1 MVQTRGINTMKG
13 TVVATWM
20 KTCRKLYG
28 DSVVD
33 NAMESVGWNARKI
46 FSPVENVDDG
56 QVKNVIGSIS
66 KDQSIPIEKLWRNI
80 GKDNLIAFHRD
91 FPAFFQTENVYSF
104 LKSLFDIHVVMTKK
118 FAGAKPPLVGITPIS
133 SREAIF
139 TYKSERAMFDYFLGL
154 LDGTCEYFNEKI
166 EIEQVEKTPNSLSL
180 KLTFEKDIYYK
191 KTYRINKMLSLG
203 FIKKVPFKVG
213 MVTFVISVLY
223 AMAVMAGGSIVKATG
238 FALISGVAASLA
250 SFIMGRPMALISQT
264 MDQINSNNYV
274 EDGDIVTGD
283 EYEELYIKLKQY
295 KKLFRADFVEF
306 KGVTDEM
313 DTFAE
318 NISKISHIMNNT
330 SEDISGVVEQMA
342 DCSVS
347 QAENTENAVLILND
361 NIRSLK
367 DIVKNENNNK
377 DELEKAIVKINNSY
391 ESVDST
397 SKNILGTLE
406 KFQEVKDNGISLE
419 TKAHDITSIVSIVSQ
434 ISEQTNLLA
443 LNASIEAAR
452 AGEQGRGFAV
462 VADEVR
468 KLAEQ
473 SKGAVEEIN
482 SNLIEFV
489 KDINTLV
496 DKIGD
501 QYNILQ
507 NETKGLED
515 VRDISYEATMSVR
528 IVSTSMINTIND
540 LDREAESI
548 SNIYETIESLAAIA
562 EENSASSEE
571 VSASVG
577 SYTSEIKKLIDSIY
591 EFKKITSSFKNELKK
606 YKI

>member
-1 MVQTRGINTMKG
+1 MKG

-28 DSVVD
+28 DSVVQ
-33 NAMESVGWNARKI
+33 NAMESVGWSPSKI

-56 QVKNVIGSIS
+56 QVNNVIGNIAQ
-66 KDQSIPIEKLWRNI
+66 KQNIPIDKLWGII

-91 FPAFFQTENVYSF
+91 FPAFFDTENVYSF

-133 SREAIF
+133 SRQAIF
-139 TYKSERAMFDYFLGL
+139 TYNSKRGMFDYFLGL

-166 EIEQVEKTPNSLSL
+166 KIEQIEKTSESLSL

-191 KTYRINKMLSLG
+191 KTYKINKIMSLG
-203 FIKKVPFKVG
+203 FIKNVPGKVG
-213 MVTFVISVLY
+213 VFTFIISLLVAMPIMGLDNMVKIL
-223 AMAVMAGGSIVKATG
+223 
-238 FALISGVAASLA
+238 ALAIISGATSSLA
-250 SFIMGRPMALISQT
+250 SFIMGRPAKLISQT
-264 MDQINSNNYV
+264 IDQINSNNYV

-283 EYEELYIKLKQY
+283 EYEELYRKLKEY
-295 KKLFRADFVEF
+295 KKGFRTDFVEF

-318 NISKISHIMNNT
+318 NINGISHTMNNT
-330 SEDISGVVEQMA
+330 SEDISGAALQMA
-342 DCSVS
+342 STSCS

-361 NIRSLK
+361 NVRSLNS
-367 DIVKNENNNK
+367 IVKNENDNK
-377 DELEKAIVKINNSY
+377 NELEKAIIKINNSY

-406 KFQEVKDNGISLE
+406 KFQEVKDNGIRLE
-419 TKAHDITSIVSIVSQ
+419 TKAHDITNIVSIVSQ
-434 ISEQTNLLA
+434 IAEQTNLLA

-473 SKGAVEEIN
+473 SKSAVEEIN

-489 KDINTLV
+489 KDINILV

-501 QYNILQ
+501 QYDILQ
-507 NETKGLED
+507 NETKGLEQ

-528 IVSTSMINTIND
+528 TVSTSMINTIND
-540 LDREAESI
+540 LDREAKSI
-548 SNIYETIESLAAIA
+548 AKIYETIESLAAIA

-571 VSASVG
+571 VSANVE
-577 SYTSEIKKLIDSIY
+577 SYTNEIKKLTLSIY
-591 EFKKITSSFKNELKK
+591 EFKKITSSFKDELKK

>member
-1 MVQTRGINTMKG
+1 MKG

-28 DSVVD
+28 DGTVNDS
-33 NAMESVGWNARKI
+33 MESVGWNSRKI
-46 FSPVENVDDG
+46 FSPIESVDDA
-56 QVKNVIGSIS
+56 QVKDVIGYIA
-66 KDQSIPIEKLWRNI
+66 KKQGIPIGELWHTI
-80 GKDNLIAFHRD
+80 GKDNLTSFHRD

-139 TYKSERAMFDYFLGL
+139 TYNSKRGMFDYFLGL
-154 LDGTCEYFNEKI
+154 LEGTCEYFNEKV
-166 EIEQVEKTPNSLSL
+166 EIEQIEKTSDSLSL
-180 KLTFEKDIYYK
+180 KLTFVNDIYYK
-191 KTYRINKMLSLG
+191 KTYKINKMLSLG
-203 FIKKVPFKVG
+203 FIKNIHGKIG
-213 MVTFVISVLY
+213 LVTFVIALLGS
-223 AMAVMAGGSIVKATG
+223 MATIGVDNIVKVLGLAV
-238 FALISGVAASLA
+238 ISGVSSYFA
-250 SFIMGRPMALISQT
+250 SFIMGRPTKLIMET
-264 MDQINSNNYV
+264 IDQINNNNYV

-283 EYEELYIKLKQY
+283 GYEELYKKLKEY
-295 KKLFRADFVEF
+295 KKGFRTDFVDF

-318 NISKISHIMNNT
+318 NINKISHSMKNT
-330 SEDISGVVEQMA
+330 SEDISEVVEQMA
-342 DCSVS
+342 GTSVS

-361 NIRSLK
+361 NIRSLR
-367 DIVKNENNNK
+367 DIVKNENDNK
-377 DELEKAIVKINNSY
+377 DELEKAIIKINKSY

-397 SKNILGTLE
+397 SKKILGTLE
-406 KFQEVKDNGISLE
+406 KFQEVKDNGNRLE

-473 SKGAVEEIN
+473 SKSAVEEIN
-482 SNLIEFV
+482 SNLIQFV
-489 KDINTLV
+489 KDINKLV
-496 DKIGD
+496 NQIGD
-501 QYNILQ
+501 QYDILQ
-507 NETKGLED
+507 NETKGLEE

-528 IVSTSMINTIND
+528 TVSTAMITTIND
-540 LDREAESI
+540 LDKEAESI
-548 SNIYETIESLAAIA
+548 GNIYETIESLAAIA
-562 EENSASSEE
+562 EESAASSEE

-577 SYTSEIKKLIDSIY
+577 SYTNEIVKLIDSIF
-591 EFKKITSSFKNELKK
+591 EFKKITSSFKEDLKK

>member
-1 MVQTRGINTMKG
+1 MKG

-28 DSVVD
+28 ESVVD
-33 NAMESVGWNARKI
+33 SAMESVGWNSSKI

-56 QVKNVIGSIS
+56 QVKNVIGNIS
-66 KDQSIPIEKLWRNI
+66 KKQNIPIDKLWGII

-91 FPAFFQTENVYSF
+91 FPAFFDTENVYSF

-133 SREAIF
+133 SRQAIF
-139 TYKSERAMFDYFLGL
+139 TYNSKRGMFDYFLGL

-166 EIEQVEKTPNSLSL
+166 EIEQLEKTSDSLSL

-191 KTYRINKMLSLG
+191 KTYKINKMLSLG
-203 FIKKVPFKVG
+203 FIKNIPGKVG
-213 MVTFVISVLY
+213 AFTFIISLLVAMPIVGLDNMVKALVLAVIS
-223 AMAVMAGGSIVKATG
+223 GTTS
-238 FALISGVAASLA
+238 SLA
-250 SFIMGRPMALISQT
+250 SFIMGRPAKLISQT
-264 MDQINSNNYV
+264 IDQINSNNYV

-283 EYEELYIKLKQY
+283 EYEELYKKLKEY
-295 KKLFRADFVEF
+295 KKGFRTDFVEF

-318 NISKISHIMNNT
+318 NINKISHTMNNT
-330 SEDISGVVEQMA
+330 SEDISGVVDQMA
-342 DCSVS
+342 SCSVS

-367 DIVKNENNNK
+367 DIVKNENDNK

-406 KFQEVKDNGISLE
+406 KFQEVKDNGIRLE
-419 TKAHDITSIVSIVSQ
+419 TKARDITNIVSIVSQ
-434 ISEQTNLLA
+434 IAEQTNLLA

-473 SKGAVEEIN
+473 SKSAVEEIN
-482 SNLIEFV
+482 SNLVQFA
-489 KDINTLV
+489 KDINILV

-501 QYNILQ
+501 QYDILQ

-528 IVSTSMINTIND
+528 TVSTSMINTIND
-540 LDREAESI
+540 LDREAKSI
-548 SNIYETIESLAAIA
+548 ASIYETIESLAAIA

-577 SYTSEIKKLIDSIY
+577 SYTNEIKKLIDSIF
-591 EFKKITSSFKNELKK
+591 EFKKITSSFKDELKR

>member
-1 MVQTRGINTMKG
+1 MKG

-20 KTCRKLYG
+20 KTCRKLYS
-28 DSVVD
+28 DDVVN
-33 NAMESVGWNARKI
+33 NAMESVGWNSRKI

-56 QVKNVIGSIS
+56 QVKNVIGNIS
-66 KDQSIPIEKLWRNI
+66 KQQNITIEELWRII
-80 GKDNLIAFHRD
+80 GKDNVTAFHRD

-104 LKSLFDIHVVMTKK
+104 LKSLFDIHVVMIKK
-118 FAGAKPPLVGITPIS
+118 FDGAKPPLVGIKPIS

-139 TYKSERAMFDYFLGL
+139 TYNSKRAMFDYFLGL

-166 EIEQVEKTPNSLSL
+166 DIKQLEKTTDSISL

-191 KTYRINKMLSLG
+191 KTYKINKILSLG
-203 FIKKVPFKVG
+203 FINSTNGKVG
-213 MVTFVISVLY
+213 LFTFIIALLGSFAIMGAADIIKVLGL
-223 AMAVMAGGSIVKATG
+223 AVV
-238 FALISGVAASLA
+238 SGASSFLA
-250 SFIMGRPMALISQT
+250 SFIMGRPKNLIMQT
-264 MDQINSNNYV
+264 IDQINSNNYV

-283 EYEELYIKLKQY
+283 EYEDLY
-295 KKLFRADFVEF
+295 KKLKEYKKGFRADFVEF

-313 DTFAE
+313 DNFAQ
-318 NISKISHIMNNT
+318 NINVISHTMNNT

-342 DCSVS
+342 SCSVS
-347 QAENTENAVLILND
+347 QAEDTENAVSILND
-361 NIRSLK
+361 NIRALS
-367 DIVKNENNNK
+367 DIVKNENDNK
-377 DELEKAIVKINNSY
+377 DELEKAIEKINKSY
-391 ESVDST
+391 ESVNST

-406 KFQEVKDNGISLE
+406 KFQEVKDNGVKLE
-419 TKAHDITSIVSIVSQ
+419 TKAHDITNIVSIVSQ

-452 AGEQGRGFAV
+452 AGEQGKGFAV

-473 SKGAVEEIN
+473 SKSAVEEIN
-482 SNLIEFV
+482 SNLIQFV

-496 DKIGD
+496 NKIGD
-501 QYNILQ
+501 QYDILQ
-507 NETKGLED
+507 NETKGLEE

-528 IVSTSMINTIND
+528 TVSTAMINTIND
-540 LDREAESI
+540 LDRESKSI
-548 SNIYETIESLAAIA
+548 ANIYETIESLAAIA

-577 SYTSEIKKLIDSIY
+577 SYTNEIKKLIDSIY
-591 EFKKITSSFKNELKK
+591 EFKKITSSFKDDLKK

>member
-1 MVQTRGINTMKG
+1 MKG

>member
-1 MVQTRGINTMKG
+1 MGGGINIMKG

-28 DSVVD
+28 DNVVSD
-33 NAMESVGWNARKI
+33 AMESVGWGSRKI
-46 FSPVENVDDG
+46 FSPIENVDDG
-56 QVKNVIGSIS
+56 QVKKLIGNIS
-66 KDQSIPIEKLWRNI
+66 KTQNISIEKLWRSI
-80 GKDNLIAFHRD
+80 GKDNLTAFHRD
-91 FPAFFQTENVYSF
+91 FPAFFETENVYSF

-118 FAGAKPPLVGITPIS
+118 FEGAKPPLVGIKPIS
-133 SREAIF
+133 SREAVF
-139 TYKSERAMFDYFLGL
+139 TYNSKRAMFDYFLGL

-166 EIEQVEKTPNSLSL
+166 QIQQIEKTSDSLSL

-191 KTYRINKMLSLG
+191 KTFKINKMLSLG
-203 FIKKVPFKVG
+203 FIKNIPAKVG
-213 MVTFVISVLY
+213 VFTFIISLL
-223 AMAVMAGGSIVKATG
+223 GSIAIIGPDNIIKALG
-238 FALISGVAASLA
+238 IAVLSGAASGLVA
-250 SFIMGRPMALISQT
+250 FIMGRPMSLISQT
-264 MDQINSNNYV
+264 IDQINSNNYV

-283 EYEELYIKLKQY
+283 EYEELYRKIKKY
-295 KKLFRADFVEF
+295 KKVFRADFVGF

-318 NISKISHIMNNT
+318 NINKISHTMNNT
-330 SEDISGVVEQMA
+330 SEDISGATLQMA
-342 DCSVS
+342 SCSVS

-367 DIVKNENNNK
+367 DIVKNENDNK
-377 DELEKAIVKINNSY
+377 DELEKAIEKINNSY

-419 TKAHDITSIVSIVSQ
+419 TKARDITNIVSIVSQ

-482 SNLIEFV
+482 TNLIEFV

-496 DKIGD
+496 NKIGD
-501 QYNILQ
+501 QYDILQ
-507 NETKGLED
+507 NETKGLEE

-528 IVSTSMINTIND
+528 TVSTSMINTIND
-540 LDREAESI
+540 LDKEAKSI
-548 SNIYETIESLAAIA
+548 ANIYETIESLAAIS

-577 SYTSEIKKLIDSIY
+577 SYTNEIKKLIDSIY
-591 EFKKITSSFKNELKK
+591 EFKKITSSFKEELKK

>member
-1 MVQTRGINTMKG
+1 MKG

-20 KTCRKLYG
+20 RTCREIYG
-28 DSVVD
+28 DNVVN
-33 NAMESVGWNARKI
+33 NAMESVGWNSRKI

-56 QVKNVIGSIS
+56 QVKGVIGNIS
-66 KDQSIPIEKLWRNI
+66 SKQNIPLDKLWRTI
-80 GKDNLIAFHRD
+80 GKDNLKAFNRD
-91 FPAFFQTENVYSF
+91 FPAFFHTENVYSF
-104 LKSLFDIHVVMTKK
+104 LKSLFDIHVVMTRK
-118 FAGAKPPLVGITPIS
+118 FDGAKPPLVGIKPIS
-133 SREAIF
+133 SRQAIF
-139 TYKSERAMFDYFLGL
+139 TYNSKRGMFDYFLGL
-154 LDGTCEYFNEKI
+154 LDGTCEHFNEKI
-166 EIEQVEKTPNSLSL
+166 EIEQIEKTADSMSL
-180 KLTFEKDIYYK
+180 KLTFEKDIYHK

-203 FIKKVPFKVG
+203 FINNISAKVG
-213 MVTFVISVLY
+213 ISTFIISLLAAVPLMGMNNIPRAAVL
-223 AMAVMAGGSIVKATG
+223 AI
-238 FALISGVAASLA
+238 LSGAASSLV
-250 SFIMGRPMALISQT
+250 SFIMIRPTKMIEEAI
-264 MDQINSNNYV
+264 DQINSNDYV

-283 EYEELYIKLKQY
+283 EYEEIYKKLKQY
-295 KKLFRADFVEF
+295 KKSFRADFVGF

-318 NISKISHIMNNT
+318 NINKISHTMNNT

-342 DCSVS
+342 SCSVS
-347 QAENTENAVLILND
+347 QAESTENAVSILND

-367 DIVKNENNNK
+367 DIVKNENDNK
-377 DELEKAIVKINNSY
+377 DELEKAIEKINKSY

-406 KFQEVKDNGISLE
+406 KFQEVKDNGIRLE
-419 TKAHDITSIVSIVSQ
+419 TKAHDITNIVSIVSQ

-496 DKIGD
+496 DKIGA
-501 QYNILQ
+501 QYDILQ
-507 NETKGLED
+507 NETKGLEE

-528 IVSTSMINTIND
+528 TVSTAMINTIND
-540 LDREAESI
+540 LDKEAKSI

-562 EENSASSEE
+562 EENSAASEE

-577 SYTSEIKKLIDSIY
+577 SYTSEIKKLIDSIF
-591 EFKKITSSFKNELKK
+591 EFKKITTSFKDELKK
-606 YKI
+606 YNI

>member
-1 MVQTRGINTMKG
+1 
-13 TVVATWM
+13 
-20 KTCRKLYG
+20 
-28 DSVVD
+28 
-33 NAMESVGWNARKI
+33 
-46 FSPVENVDDG
+46 
-56 QVKNVIGSIS
+56 
-66 KDQSIPIEKLWRNI
+66 
-80 GKDNLIAFHRD
+80 
-91 FPAFFQTENVYSF
+91 
-104 LKSLFDIHVVMTKK
+104 MTKK
-118 FAGAKPPLVGITPIS
+118 FEGAKPPLVGIEPIS

-139 TYKSERAMFDYFLGL
+139 TYNSKRAMFDYFLGM

-166 EIEQVEKTPNSLSL
+166 KIEQIDKTTDSMSL

-191 KTYRINKMLSLG
+191 KTYKINKILSLG
-203 FIKKVPFKVG
+203 FIHKVPLKVG
-213 MVTFVISVLY
+213 AFTFVISLMGAIPLMGVNNIL
-223 AMAVMAGGSIVKATG
+223 KALG
-238 FALISGVAASLA
+238 FAVLSGASA
-250 SFIMGRPMALISQT
+250 SIASSIMGRPMALISQT
-264 MDQINSNNYV
+264 IDQINSNNYV

-283 EYEELYIKLKQY
+283 EYEELYLKLKKY
-295 KKLFRADFVEF
+295 KKVFRADFVEF

-318 NISKISHIMNNT
+318 NINVISHIMNNT

-342 DCSVS
+342 NTSVS
-347 QAENTENAVLILND
+347 QAENTENAVSILND

-367 DIVKNENNNK
+367 DIVKNENDNK

-406 KFQEVKDNGISLE
+406 KFQEVKDNGIRLE

-434 ISEQTNLLA
+434 IAEQTNLLA

-473 SKGAVEEIN
+473 SKSAVEEIN

-489 KDINTLV
+489 TDINVLV

-501 QYNILQ
+501 QYDILQ
-507 NETKGLED
+507 NETKGLEQ

-528 IVSTSMINTIND
+528 VVSTSMINTIND
-540 LDREAESI
+540 LDREAKSI
-548 SNIYETIESLAAIA
+548 ANIYETIESLAAIA

-577 SYTSEIKKLIDSIY
+577 SYTNEIKKLIDSIY
-591 EFKKITSSFKNELKK
+591 EFKKITSSFKDELKK

>member
-1 MVQTRGINTMKG
+1 MKG
-13 TVVATWM
+13 TIIATWM
-20 KTCRKLYG
+20 KTCRGFYG
-28 DSVVD
+28 DDVVN
-33 NAMESVGWNARKI
+33 NAMESVGWNSRKI
-46 FSPVENVDDG
+46 FSPIENVDDE
-56 QVKNVIGSIS
+56 QVRRVIDNIS
-66 KDQSIPIEKLWRNI
+66 KKQNIPLDKLWRIIGRDNI
-80 GKDNLIAFHRD
+80 KAFNRD
-91 FPAFFQTENVYSF
+91 FPAFFNTENVYSF

-118 FAGAKPPLVGITPIS
+118 LAGAKPPLVGITPIS
-133 SREAIF
+133 SRQAIF
-139 TYKSERAMFDYFLGL
+139 TYKSNRAMFDYFLGM
-154 LDGTCEYFNEKI
+154 LDGTCENFNEKI
-166 EIEQVEKTPNSLSL
+166 EIEQIEKTADSLSL
-180 KLTFEKDIYYK
+180 KLTFDKDIYYK

-203 FIKKVPFKVG
+203 FINNISAKVG
-213 MVTFVISVLY
+213 MSTFIISLL
-223 AMAVMAGGSIVKATG
+223 AAVPLMGMSNIPKAV
-238 FALISGVAASLA
+238 ALAILSGAASSLV
-250 SFIMGRPMALISQT
+250 SFIMIRPTKMIEQAI
-264 MDQINSNNYV
+264 DQINSNDYV

-283 EYEELYIKLKQY
+283 EYEEIYIKLKQY
-295 KKLFRADFVEF
+295 KKAFRSDFVGF

-313 DTFAE
+313 DTFAD
-318 NISKISHIMNNT
+318 NINGISHTMKNT

-342 DCSVS
+342 SCSVS
-347 QAENTENAVLILND
+347 QAESTENAVSILND

-367 DIVKNENNNK
+367 DIVKNENDNK
-377 DELEKAIVKINNSY
+377 NELEKAIEKINRSY

-406 KFQEVKDNGISLE
+406 KFQEVKDNGIRLE
-419 TKAHDITSIVSIVSQ
+419 TKAHDITNIVSIVSQ

-501 QYNILQ
+501 QYDILQ
-507 NETKGLED
+507 NETKGLEE

-528 IVSTSMINTIND
+528 TVSSAMINTISD
-540 LDREAESI
+540 LDREAGSI

-562 EENSASSEE
+562 EENSAASEE

-577 SYTSEIKKLIDSIY
+577 SYTSEIKKLIDSIF
-591 EFKKITSSFKNELKK
+591 EFKKMTSSFKDELKK
-606 YKI
+606 YNI

>member
-1 MVQTRGINTMKG
+1 MKG

-28 DSVVD
+28 EGVVD
-33 NAMESVGWNARKI
+33 SAMESVGWNSNKI

-56 QVKNVIGSIS
+56 QVKNVIGNIS
-66 KDQSIPIEKLWRNI
+66 KKQNIPIDKLWGII

-91 FPAFFQTENVYSF
+91 FPAFFDTENVYSF

-133 SREAIF
+133 SRQAIF
-139 TYKSERAMFDYFLGL
+139 TYNSKRGMFDYFLGL

-166 EIEQVEKTPNSLSL
+166 EIEQLEKTSDSLSL

-191 KTYRINKMLSLG
+191 KTYKINKILSLG
-203 FIKKVPFKVG
+203 FIKNVPGKVG
-213 MVTFVISVLY
+213 TFTFIISLLLAMPIVGIDNMVKVLALAVIS
-223 AMAVMAGGSIVKATG
+223 GAT
-238 FALISGVAASLA
+238 SSLA
-250 SFIMGRPMALISQT
+250 SFIMGRPAKLISQT
-264 MDQINSNNYV
+264 IDQINSNNYV

-283 EYEELYIKLKQY
+283 EYEELYRKLKEY
-295 KKLFRADFVEF
+295 KKGFRTDFVEF

-318 NISKISHIMNNT
+318 NINKISTSMNST
-330 SEDISGVVEQMA
+330 SEDISGVVDQMA
-342 DCSVS
+342 NSSVS

-367 DIVKNENNNK
+367 DIVKNENDNK

-406 KFQEVKDNGISLE
+406 KFQEVKDNGIRLE
-419 TKAHDITSIVSIVSQ
+419 TKAHDITNIVSIVSQ
-434 ISEQTNLLA
+434 IAEQTNLLA

-473 SKGAVEEIN
+473 SKSAVEEIN

-489 KDINTLV
+489 KDINILV

-501 QYNILQ
+501 QYDILQ
-507 NETKGLED
+507 NETKGLEE

-528 IVSTSMINTIND
+528 TVSTAMINTIND
-540 LDREAESI
+540 LDKEAKSI
-548 SNIYETIESLAAIA
+548 ANIYETIESLAAIA

-577 SYTSEIKKLIDSIY
+577 SYTNEIKKLTFSIY
-591 EFKKITSSFKNELKK
+591 EFKKITSSFKDELKK

>member
-1 MVQTRGINTMKG
+1 MKG

-28 DSVVD
+28 DSVVN
-33 NAMESVGWNARKI
+33 NAMESAGWSSRKI

-56 QVKNVIGSIS
+56 QVKNVIGNIS
-66 KDQSIPIEKLWRNI
+66 KKQNISLEELWRSI
-80 GKDNLIAFHRD
+80 GKDNITAFHRD

-118 FAGAKPPLVGITPIS
+118 FEGAKPPIVGIKPIS

-139 TYKSERAMFDYFLGL
+139 TYNSKRAMFDYFLGL

-166 EIEQVEKTPNSLSL
+166 QIEQIEKTSDSLSL
-180 KLTFEKDIYYK
+180 KLTFEKDIYHK
-191 KTYRINKMLSLG
+191 KTYKINKILSLG
-203 FIKKVPFKVG
+203 FIKNVPSKVG
-213 MVTFVISVLY
+213 VSTFTITLLG
-223 AMAVMAGGSIVKATG
+223 AMALMGLDNVIKEVGLAV
-238 FALISGVAASLA
+238 LSGVASGLV
-250 SFIMGRPMALISQT
+250 SFIMARPTKLISET
-264 MDQINSNNYV
+264 IDQINSNNYV

-283 EYEELYIKLKQY
+283 EYEELYRKLKEY
-295 KKLFRADFVEF
+295 KKEFRADFVGF

-318 NISKISHIMNNT
+318 NINRISNTMNNT

-342 DCSVS
+342 SCAVS

-367 DIVKNENNNK
+367 DIVKNENDNK
-377 DELEKAIVKINNSY
+377 DELEKAIEKINNSY

-406 KFQEVKDNGISLE
+406 KFQEVKDNGIRLE
-419 TKAHDITSIVSIVSQ
+419 TKAHDITNIVSIVSQ

-473 SKGAVEEIN
+473 SKSAVEEIN

-489 KDINTLV
+489 KDINILV

-501 QYNILQ
+501 QYDILQ
-507 NETKGLED
+507 NETKGLEE

-528 IVSTSMINTIND
+528 TVSTSMINTIND
-540 LDREAESI
+540 LDREAKSI
-548 SNIYETIESLAAIA
+548 ANIYETIESLAAIA

-577 SYTSEIKKLIDSIY
+577 SYTNEIKKLIDSIY
-591 EFKKITSSFKNELKK
+591 EFKKITSSFKDELKK

>member
-1 MVQTRGINTMKG
+1 MKG

-20 KTCRKLYG
+20 KTCRKIYG
-28 DSVVD
+28 ESVVD
-33 NAMESVGWNARKI
+33 SAMESVGWNSNKI

-56 QVKNVIGSIS
+56 QVKNVIGNIS
-66 KDQSIPIEKLWRNI
+66 KKQNIPIDKLWGII

-91 FPAFFQTENVYSF
+91 FPAFFDTENVYSF

-133 SREAIF
+133 SRQAIF
-139 TYKSERAMFDYFLGL
+139 TYNSKRAMFDYFLGL

-166 EIEQVEKTPNSLSL
+166 EIEQLEKTSDSLSL

-191 KTYRINKMLSLG
+191 KTYKINKMLSLG
-203 FIKKVPFKVG
+203 FIKNIPGKVG
-213 MVTFVISVLY
+213 AFTFIISLLVSMPIVGIDNMVKVLALAVIS
-223 AMAVMAGGSIVKATG
+223 GAT
-238 FALISGVAASLA
+238 SSLA
-250 SFIMGRPMALISQT
+250 SFIMGRPAKLISQT
-264 MDQINSNNYV
+264 IDQINSNNYV

-283 EYEELYIKLKQY
+283 EYEELYKKLKEY
-295 KKLFRADFVEF
+295 KKGFRTDFVEF

-318 NISKISHIMNNT
+318 NINKISTSMNST
-330 SEDISGVVEQMA
+330 SEDISGVVDQMA
-342 DCSVS
+342 NTSCS

-367 DIVKNENNNK
+367 DIVKNENDNK

-406 KFQEVKDNGISLE
+406 KFQEVKDNGIRLE
-419 TKAHDITSIVSIVSQ
+419 TKAHDITNIVSIVSQ
-434 ISEQTNLLA
+434 IAEQTNLLA

-473 SKGAVEEIN
+473 SKSAVEEIN

-489 KDINTLV
+489 KDINILV
-496 DKIGD
+496 NKIGS
-501 QYNILQ
+501 QYDILQ
-507 NETKGLED
+507 NETKGLEE
-515 VRDISYEATMSVR
+515 VRDISYGATMSVR
-528 IVSTSMINTIND
+528 TVSEAMINTIND
-540 LDREAESI
+540 LDREAKSI
-548 SNIYETIESLAAIA
+548 ANIYETIESLAAIA

-577 SYTSEIKKLIDSIY
+577 SYTNEIKKLIDSIY
-591 EFKKITSSFKNELKK
+591 DFKKITSSFKDELKK

>member
-1 MVQTRGINTMKG
+1 MKG

-28 DSVVD
+28 ESVVD
-33 NAMESVGWNARKI
+33 SAMQSVGWNSSKI

-56 QVKNVIGSIS
+56 QVKSVIDNIS
-66 KDQSIPIEKLWRNI
+66 KKQNIPIDKLWGII
-80 GKDNLIAFHRD
+80 GKDNLVAFHRD
-91 FPAFFQTENVYSF
+91 FPAFFDTENVYSF

-133 SREAIF
+133 SRQAIF
-139 TYKSERAMFDYFLGL
+139 TYNSKRGMFDYFLGL

-166 EIEQVEKTPNSLSL
+166 EIEQLEKTSDSLSL

-191 KTYRINKMLSLG
+191 KTYKINKMLSLG
-203 FIKKVPFKVG
+203 FIKNIPGKVG
-213 MVTFVISVLY
+213 AFTFIISLLLAMPIVGLDNMAKVLGLAVIS
-223 AMAVMAGGSIVKATG
+223 GAT
-238 FALISGVAASLA
+238 SSLA
-250 SFIMGRPMALISQT
+250 SFIMGRPAKIISQT
-264 MDQINSNNYV
+264 IDQINSNNYV

-283 EYEELYIKLKQY
+283 EYEELYKKLKEY
-295 KKLFRADFVEF
+295 KKGFRTDFVEF

-318 NISKISHIMNNT
+318 NINKISHTMNDT
-330 SEDISGVVEQMA
+330 SEDISGVVDEMA
-342 DCSVS
+342 SCAVS

-367 DIVKNENNNK
+367 DIVKNENDNK

-419 TKAHDITSIVSIVSQ
+419 TKARDITNIVSIVSQ
-434 ISEQTNLLA
+434 IAEQTNLLA

-473 SKGAVEEIN
+473 SKSAVEEIN
-482 SNLIEFV
+482 SNLVQFV

-501 QYNILQ
+501 QYDILQ
-507 NETKGLED
+507 NETKGLEE

-528 IVSTSMINTIND
+528 TVSTSMINTIND
-540 LDREAESI
+540 LDREAKSI
-548 SNIYETIESLAAIA
+548 ASIYETIESLAAIA

-571 VSASVG
+571 VSANVG
-577 SYTSEIKKLIDSIY
+577 SYTNEIKKLIDSIF
-591 EFKKITSSFKNELKK
+591 EFKKITSSFKDELKR

>member
-1 MVQTRGINTMKG
+1 MKG

-28 DSVVD
+28 EGIVND
-33 NAMESVGWNARKI
+33 AMESGGWNSSKI

-56 QVKNVIGSIS
+56 QVKNVIGDIA
-66 KDQSIPIEKLWRNI
+66 KKQNIPIQELWRTI
-80 GKDNLIAFHRD
+80 GKDNVNAFHRD

-118 FAGAKPPLVGITPIS
+118 FDGAKPPLVGINPIS

-139 TYKSERAMFDYFLGL
+139 TYNSKRAMFDYFLGL

-166 EIEQVEKTPNSLSL
+166 EIEQLEKTIDSLSL

-191 KTYRINKMLSLG
+191 KTYKINKMLSLG
-203 FIKKVPFKVG
+203 FIKSIHIKVG
-213 MVTFVISVLY
+213 LVTFI
-223 AMAVMAGGSIVKATG
+223 I
-238 FALISGVAASLA
+238 ALLGAIPIIGIDNIAKILGVAILSGAASIIA
-250 SFIMGRPMALISQT
+250 SFIMGRPKKLISQT
-264 MDQINSNNYV
+264 IDQINNNNYV

-283 EYEELYIKLKQY
+283 EYEELYKKLKEY
-295 KKLFRADFVEF
+295 KKGFRTDFVDF

-318 NISKISHIMNNT
+318 NINIISRNMNNT

-342 DCSVS
+342 SSSVS

-367 DIVKNENNNK
+367 DIVKNENDNK
-377 DELEKAIVKINNSY
+377 DELEKAIKKINHSY

-406 KFQEVKDNGISLE
+406 KFQEVKDNGTRLE

-452 AGEQGRGFAV
+452 AGEQGKGFAV

-473 SKGAVEEIN
+473 SKSAVEEIN
-482 SNLIEFV
+482 SNLIEFA

-496 DKIGD
+496 NKIGD
-501 QYNILQ
+501 QYDILQ
-507 NETKGLED
+507 NETKGLEE

-528 IVSTSMINTIND
+528 TVSTAMISTIND
-540 LDREAESI
+540 LDKEAESI
-548 SNIYETIESLAAIA
+548 ANIYETIESLAAIA
-562 EENSASSEE
+562 EENSAASEE

-577 SYTSEIKKLIDSIY
+577 SYTNEIKKLIDSIF
-591 EFKKITSSFKNELKK
+591 EFKKITSSFKEDLKK
-606 YKI
+606 FKI

>member
-1 MVQTRGINTMKG
+1 MKG

-20 KTCRKLYG
+20 KTCRKLYS
-28 DSVVD
+28 DDVV
-33 NAMESVGWNARKI
+33 NKAMEFGGWNSGKI
-46 FSPVENVDDG
+46 FSPVENVNDE
-56 QVKNVIGSIS
+56 QVKKVIGNIS
-66 KDQSIPIEKLWRNI
+66 KNQNISINKLWRII
-80 GKDNLIAFHRD
+80 GKDNLTSFHRD
-91 FPAFFQTENVYSF
+91 FPAFFHTENVYTF

-118 FAGAKPPLVGITPIS
+118 FTGAKPPLVGITPIS

-139 TYKSERAMFDYFLGL
+139 TYNSKRAMFDYFLGL

-166 EIEQVEKTPNSLSL
+166 EIEELEKTADSLSL

-191 KTYRINKMLSLG
+191 KTYKINKILSLG
-203 FIKKVPFKVG
+203 FIKSIHGKVG
-213 MVTFVISVLY
+213 LFTFIVALLGS
-223 AMAVMAGGSIVKATG
+223 AAVVGVDNANNIVKAVG
-238 FALISGVAASLA
+238 LALISGASSILA
-250 SFIMGRPMALISQT
+250 SFIMGRPTKMISDT
-264 MDQINSNNYV
+264 IDQINSNNYV

-283 EYEELYIKLKQY
+283 KYEDLYKKIKQY
-295 KKLFRADFVEF
+295 KKGFRSDFVQF

-318 NISKISHIMNNT
+318 NINKISHTMNNT

-342 DCSVS
+342 GCSVS
-347 QAENTENAVLILND
+347 QAEDTENAVLILND

-367 DIVKNENNNK
+367 GIVKNENDNK
-377 DELEKAIVKINNSY
+377 DELEKAIEKINNSY
-391 ESVDST
+391 ESVDNT

-419 TKAHDITSIVSIVSQ
+419 TKARDITSIVSIVSQ

-473 SKGAVEEIN
+473 SKSAVEEIN

-489 KDINTLV
+489 KDINSLV
-496 DKIGD
+496 NKIGD
-501 QYNILQ
+501 QYDILQ

-528 IVSTSMINTIND
+528 TVSTAMINTIND
-540 LDREAESI
+540 LDREAKSI

-577 SYTSEIKKLIDSIY
+577 SYTNEIKKLIDSIF
-591 EFKKITSSFKNELKK
+591 EFKKITSSFKDDLKK

>member
-1 MVQTRGINTMKG
+1 MKG

-28 DSVVD
+28 DGVVD
-33 NAMESVGWNARKI
+33 NAMESVGWSAHKI
-46 FSPVENVDDG
+46 FLPAENIDDG
-56 QVKNVIGSIS
+56 QVKNIIGSIS
-66 KDQSIPIEKLWRNI
+66 KEQNISLEKLWRSI
-80 GKDNLIAFHRD
+80 GKDNITAFHRD

-118 FAGAKPPLVGITPIS
+118 IDGAKPPLVGIKPIS
-133 SREAIF
+133 RREAIF
-139 TYKSERAMFDYFLGL
+139 TYNSKRAMFDYFLGL

-166 EIEQVEKTPNSLSL
+166 EIQQIEKTSDSMSL
-180 KLTFEKDIYYK
+180 KLTFDKDIYYK
-191 KTYRINKMLSLG
+191 KIYKINKMLSLG

-213 MVTFVISVLY
+213 IVTFIISLLGAVVL
-223 AMAVMAGGSIVKATG
+223 MTGENIVKVLG
-238 FALISGVAASLA
+238 FATLSGAGSSLA
-250 SFIMGRPMALISQT
+250 SFIMGRPMSLILQT
-264 MDQINSNNYV
+264 IDQISSNNYV

-283 EYEELYIKLKQY
+283 EYEELYIKLKEY
-295 KKLFRADFVEF
+295 KKVFRADFVEF

-318 NISKISHIMNNT
+318 NINKISSIMNNT
-330 SEDISGVVEQMA
+330 SEDISGVVDQMA
-342 DCSVS
+342 NCSVS

-361 NIRSLK
+361 NIRALR

-391 ESVDST
+391 ENVDST

-419 TKAHDITSIVSIVSQ
+419 TKAHDITNIVSIVSQ

-473 SKGAVEEIN
+473 SKSAVEEIN
-482 SNLIEFV
+482 TNLIEFV
-489 KDINTLV
+489 KDINLLV
-496 DKIGD
+496 VKIGD
-501 QYNILQ
+501 QYDILQ
-507 NETKGLED
+507 NETKGLEE

-562 EENSASSEE
+562 EESSASSEE

-577 SYTSEIKKLIDSIY
+577 SYTSEIKKLINNIY
-591 EFKKITSSFKNELKK
+591 EFKRITSSFKNELRK

>member
-1 MVQTRGINTMKG
+1 
-13 TVVATWM
+13 
-20 KTCRKLYG
+20 
-28 DSVVD
+28 
-33 NAMESVGWNARKI
+33 MESVGWSARKI

-66 KDQSIPIEKLWRNI
+66 KHQSIPLEILWRTI
-80 GKDNLIAFHRD
+80 GKDNLLAFHRD

-139 TYKSERAMFDYFLGL
+139 TYKSERGMFDYFLGL

-166 EIEQVEKTPNSLSL
+166 QIEQIEKTPNSMSL
-180 KLTFEKDIYYK
+180 KLSFEKDIYYK
-191 KTYRINKMLSLG
+191 KTYTINKILSLG
-203 FIKKVPFKVG
+203 FIKKVPLKVG
-213 MVTFVISVLY
+213 MVTFIISFLG
-223 AMAVMAGGSIVKATG
+223 AISIMAGANIIKALG
-238 FALISGVAASLA
+238 VALISGAAASLV

-264 MDQINSNNYV
+264 IDQINSNNYV
-274 EDGDIVTGD
+274 EDGDIVSGD

-295 KKLFRADFVEF
+295 KKVFRADFVEF

-318 NISKISHIMNNT
+318 NINKISHIMNST

-342 DCSVS
+342 NTSVS

-377 DELEKAIVKINNSY
+377 DELEKAIIKINNSY

-419 TKAHDITSIVSIVSQ
+419 TKAHDITNIVSIVSQ

-473 SKGAVEEIN
+473 SKSAVEEIN

-496 DKIGD
+496 VKIGD
-501 QYNILQ
+501 QYDILQ

-591 EFKKITSSFKNELKK
+591 EFKKITSSFKNDLKK

>member
-1 MVQTRGINTMKG
+1 MKG
-13 TVVATWM
+13 TVIATWM
-20 KTCRKLYG
+20 KTCRELYG
-28 DSVVD
+28 DNVVN
-33 NAMESVGWNARKI
+33 NAMESAGWNSSKI
-46 FSPVENVDDG
+46 FSPIENVDDG
-56 QVKNVIGSIS
+56 QVKVVIGNIS
-66 KDQSIPIEKLWRNI
+66 NKQNIPLDKLWRTI
-80 GKDNLIAFHRD
+80 GKDNLKAFHRD
-91 FPAFFQTENVYSF
+91 FPAFFHTENVYSF
-104 LKSLFDIHVVMTKK
+104 LKSLYDIHVVMTRK
-118 FAGAKPPLVGITPIS
+118 FDGAKPPLVGIKPIS

-139 TYKSERAMFDYFLGL
+139 TYNSKRGMFDYFLGL
-154 LDGTCEYFNEKI
+154 LDGTCEHFNEKI
-166 EIEQVEKTPNSLSL
+166 KIEQIEKTADSMSL
-180 KLTFEKDIYYK
+180 KLTFEKDIYHK
-191 KTYRINKMLSLG
+191 KTYRINKMLSFG
-203 FIKKVPFKVG
+203 FINNIPGKVG
-213 MVTFVISVLY
+213 ISTFIISLLT
-223 AMAVMAGGSIVKATG
+223 AVPLMGMDNILKALG
-238 FALISGVAASLA
+238 IAIMSGAASSFV
-250 SFIMGRPMALISQT
+250 SFIMGRPTKMIKEAI
-264 MDQINSNNYV
+264 DQINSNDYV

-283 EYEELYIKLKQY
+283 EYEEIYKKLKQY
-295 KKLFRADFVEF
+295 KKSFRADFVGF

-318 NISKISHIMNNT
+318 NINKISHTMNNT

-342 DCSVS
+342 SCSVS
-347 QAENTENAVLILND
+347 QAESTENAVSILND

-367 DIVKNENNNK
+367 DIVKNENDNK
-377 DELEKAIVKINNSY
+377 DELEKAIEKINKSY

-406 KFQEVKDNGISLE
+406 KFQEVKDNGIRLE
-419 TKAHDITSIVSIVSQ
+419 TKAHDITNIVSIVSQ

-496 DKIGD
+496 DKIGA
-501 QYNILQ
+501 QYDILQ
-507 NETKGLED
+507 NETKGLEE

-528 IVSTSMINTIND
+528 TVSTAMINTIND
-540 LDREAESI
+540 LDKEAKSI

-562 EENSASSEE
+562 EENSAASEE

-577 SYTSEIKKLIDSIY
+577 SYTSEIKKLIDSIF
-591 EFKKITSSFKNELKK
+591 EFKKITSSFKDELKK
-606 YKI
+606 YNI

>member
-1 MVQTRGINTMKG
+1 LMAGGNI
-13 TVVATWM
+13 
-20 KTCRKLYG
+20 
-28 DSVVD
+28 
-33 NAMESVGWNARKI
+33 
-46 FSPVENVDDG
+46 
-56 QVKNVIGSIS
+56 VK
-66 KDQSIPIEKLWRNI
+66 
-80 GKDNLIAFHRD
+80 
-91 FPAFFQTENVYSF
+91 
-104 LKSLFDIHVVMTKK
+104 
-118 FAGAKPPLVGITPIS
+118 
-133 SREAIF
+133 
-139 TYKSERAMFDYFLGL
+139 
-154 LDGTCEYFNEKI
+154 
-166 EIEQVEKTPNSLSL
+166 
-180 KLTFEKDIYYK
+180 
-191 KTYRINKMLSLG
+191 SLG
-203 FIKKVPFKVG
+203 FAALSG
-213 MVTFVISVLY
+213 
-223 AMAVMAGGSIVKATG
+223 AT
-238 FALISGVAASLA
+238 STLA
-250 SFIMGRPMALISQT
+250 SFIMGRPMTLISQT
-264 MDQINSNNYV
+264 IDQINSNNYV

-283 EYEELYIKLKQY
+283 EYEELYIKLKEY
-295 KKLFRADFVEF
+295 KKVFRADFVEF

-318 NISKISHIMNNT
+318 NINKISHTMNNT

-377 DELEKAIVKINNSY
+377 DELEKAILKINNSY

-419 TKAHDITSIVSIVSQ
+419 TKAHDITNIVSIVSQ

-473 SKGAVEEIN
+473 SKSAVEEIN

-489 KDINTLV
+489 KDINSLV
-496 DKIGD
+496 VKIGD
-501 QYNILQ
+501 QYDILQ
-507 NETKGLED
+507 NETKGLEE

-528 IVSTSMINTIND
+528 IVSASMINTIND
-540 LDREAESI
+540 LDGEAESI
-548 SNIYETIESLAAIA
+548 SNIYETIESLAAIS

-591 EFKKITSSFKNELKK
+591 EFKKITSSFKNELRK

>member
-1 MVQTRGINTMKG
+1 MKG

-28 DSVVD
+28 KSVVD
-33 NAMESVGWNARKI
+33 SAMQSVGWNSSKI

-56 QVKNVIGSIS
+56 QVKSVIDNIS
-66 KDQSIPIEKLWRNI
+66 KKQNIPIDKLWGII
-80 GKDNLIAFHRD
+80 GKDNLVAFHRD
-91 FPAFFQTENVYSF
+91 FPAFFDTENVYSF

-133 SREAIF
+133 SRQAIF
-139 TYKSERAMFDYFLGL
+139 TYNSKRGMFDYFLGL

-166 EIEQVEKTPNSLSL
+166 EIEQLEKTSDSLSL

-191 KTYRINKMLSLG
+191 KTYKINKMLSLG
-203 FIKKVPFKVG
+203 FIKNIPGKVG
-213 MVTFVISVLY
+213 AFTFIISLLLAMPIVGLDNMAKVLGL
-223 AMAVMAGGSIVKATG
+223 AV
-238 FALISGVAASLA
+238 ISGVTSSLA
-250 SFIMGRPMALISQT
+250 SFIMGRPAKIISQT
-264 MDQINSNNYV
+264 IDQINSNNYV

-283 EYEELYIKLKQY
+283 EYEELYKKLKEY
-295 KKLFRADFVEF
+295 KKGFRTDFVEF

-318 NISKISHIMNNT
+318 NINKISHTMNDT
-330 SEDISGVVEQMA
+330 SEDISGVVDEMA
-342 DCSVS
+342 SCAVS

-367 DIVKNENNNK
+367 DIVKNENDNK

-419 TKAHDITSIVSIVSQ
+419 TKARDITNIVSIVSQ
-434 ISEQTNLLA
+434 IAEQTNLLA

-473 SKGAVEEIN
+473 SKSAVEEIN
-482 SNLIEFV
+482 SNLIQFV

-501 QYNILQ
+501 QYDILQ
-507 NETKGLED
+507 NETKGLEE

-528 IVSTSMINTIND
+528 TVSTSMINTIND
-540 LDREAESI
+540 LDREAKSI
-548 SNIYETIESLAAIA
+548 ASIYETIESLAAIA

-571 VSASVG
+571 VSANVG
-577 SYTSEIKKLIDSIY
+577 SYTNEIKKLIDSIF
-591 EFKKITSSFKNELKK
+591 EFKKITSSFKDELKR

>member
-1 MVQTRGINTMKG
+1 MKG

-28 DSVVD
+28 DGVV
-33 NAMESVGWNARKI
+33 NRSMESVGWNSRKI
-46 FSPVENVDDG
+46 FSPVENVDDE
-56 QVKNVIGSIS
+56 QVKNVIGNIS
-66 KDQSIPIEKLWRNI
+66 KEQNIPIEKLWRTI
-80 GKDNLIAFHRD
+80 GKDNLVAFQRD
-91 FPAFFQTENVYSF
+91 FPAFFHTENVYSF

-118 FAGAKPPLVGITPIS
+118 FAGAKPPLVGIKPIS
-133 SREAIF
+133 SRQAIF
-139 TYKSERAMFDYFLGL
+139 TYNSKRAMFDYFLGL

-166 EIEQVEKTPNSLSL
+166 QIEQIEKTSDSLSL
-180 KLTFEKDIYYK
+180 RLTFEKDIYYK
-191 KTYRINKMLSLG
+191 KTYKLNKILSFG
-203 FIKKVPFKVG
+203 FINNTPGKIGVS
-213 MVTFVISVLY
+213 TFIISFLGATALMGLNNITKGIGLAVIS
-223 AMAVMAGGSIVKATG
+223 G
-238 FALISGVAASLA
+238 AASSLA
-250 SFIMGRPMALISQT
+250 SFIMGRPAKLISQAI
-264 MDQINSNNYV
+264 DQINSSNYV
-274 EDGDIVTGD
+274 EDGDLVTGD
-283 EYEELYIKLKQY
+283 EYEELYRKIKQY
-295 KKLFRADFVEF
+295 KKVFRADFVGF

-318 NISKISHIMNNT
+318 NINKISHTMNNT

-342 DCSVS
+342 SCSVS

-367 DIVKNENNNK
+367 DIVKNENDNK
-377 DELEKAIVKINNSY
+377 DELEKAIKKINNSY

-406 KFQEVKDNGISLE
+406 KFQEVKDNGIRLE
-419 TKAHDITSIVSIVSQ
+419 TKAHDITNIVSIVSQ
-434 ISEQTNLLA
+434 IAEQTNLLA

-473 SKGAVEEIN
+473 SKSAVEEIN

-489 KDINTLV
+489 KDINILV

-501 QYNILQ
+501 QYDILQ
-507 NETKGLED
+507 NETKGLEE

-528 IVSTSMINTIND
+528 TVSTSMINTIND
-540 LDREAESI
+540 LDREAKSI
-548 SNIYETIESLAAIA
+548 ANIYEAIESLAAIA

-577 SYTSEIKKLIDSIY
+577 SYTDEIKKLIDSIY
-591 EFKKITSSFKNELKK
+591 EFKKITSSFKEELKK

>member
-1 MVQTRGINTMKG
+1 MKG
-13 TVVATWM
+13 TVVSTWM
-20 KTCRKLYG
+20 KTCRKLYSDG
-28 DSVVD
+28 VVN
-33 NAMESVGWNARKI
+33 NAMESAGWNSSKI
-46 FSPVENVDDG
+46 FSPIENVDDA
-56 QVKNVIGSIS
+56 QVRNVIDNIS
-66 KDQSIPIEKLWRNI
+66 KTQNISIDKLWRNI
-80 GKDNLIAFHRD
+80 GKDNITAFHRD
-91 FPAFFQTENVYSF
+91 FPAFFQTKNVYSF

-118 FAGAKPPLVGITPIS
+118 FAGAKPPLVGIKPIS

-139 TYKSERAMFDYFLGL
+139 TYNSKRGMFDYFLGL

-166 EIEQVEKTPNSLSL
+166 EIEQMEKTSDSLSL
-180 KLTFEKDIYYK
+180 KITFEKDIYYK
-191 KTYRINKMLSLG
+191 KTYKINKILSLG
-203 FIKKVPFKVG
+203 FINNTPGKIGVCTFIISLLGAMIIIGLDNMVKVLG
-213 MVTFVISVLY
+213 LAVIS
-223 AMAVMAGGSIVKATG
+223 GAT
-238 FALISGVAASLA
+238 SSLA
-250 SFIMGRPMALISQT
+250 SFIMGRPAKLISRT
-264 MDQINSNNYV
+264 IDQINSNNYV

-283 EYEELYIKLKQY
+283 EYEDIYRKIKEY
-295 KKLFRADFVEF
+295 KKVFRADFVGF

-318 NISKISHIMNNT
+318 NINIISHSMNTT
-330 SEDISGVVEQMA
+330 SEEISGVVEQMA
-342 DCSVS
+342 NASCS

-367 DIVKNENNNK
+367 EIVKNENDNK
-377 DELEKAIVKINNSY
+377 DELEKAIKKINNSY

-406 KFQEVKDNGISLE
+406 KFQEVKDNGIRLE
-419 TKAHDITSIVSIVSQ
+419 TKAHDITNIVSIVSQ

-473 SKGAVEEIN
+473 SKSAVEEIN

-489 KDINTLV
+489 KDINILV

-501 QYNILQ
+501 QYDILQ

-528 IVSTSMINTIND
+528 TVSTSMINTIND
-540 LDREAESI
+540 LDREAKSI
-548 SNIYETIESLAAIA
+548 ANIYETIESLAAIA

-571 VSASVG
+571 VSASVE
-577 SYTSEIKKLIDSIY
+577 SYTNEIKKLTFSIF
-591 EFKKITSSFKNELKK
+591 EFKKITSSFKDELKR
-606 YKI
+606 YNI

>member
-1 MVQTRGINTMKG
+1 MKG

-28 DSVVD
+28 DGVVD
-33 NAMESVGWNARKI
+33 NAMESVGWSAHKI
-46 FSPVENVDDG
+46 FSPVENIDDG
-56 QVKNVIGSIS
+56 QVKNIIGSIS
-66 KDQSIPIEKLWRNI
+66 KKQNIPLEKLWRNI
-80 GKDNLIAFHRD
+80 GKDNITAFHRD

-118 FAGAKPPLVGITPIS
+118 IDGAKPPLVGIKPIS

-139 TYKSERAMFDYFLGL
+139 TYNSKRAMFDYFLGL

-166 EIEQVEKTPNSLSL
+166 EIQQIEKTLDSMSL
-180 KLTFEKDIYYK
+180 KLTFDKDIYYK
-191 KTYRINKMLSLG
+191 KTYKINKMLSLG

-213 MVTFVISVLY
+213 MVTFIISFLG
-223 AMAVMAGGSIVKATG
+223 AVALMTGENIVQTLG
-238 FALISGVAASLA
+238 FAVLSGAASSLA
-250 SFIMGRPMALISQT
+250 SFIMGRPMTLISQT
-264 MDQINSNNYV
+264 IDQINSNNYV

-283 EYEELYIKLKQY
+283 EYEEVYLKLKEY
-295 KKLFRADFVEF
+295 KKVFRADFVEF

-318 NISKISHIMNNT
+318 NINKISSIMNNT
-330 SEDISGVVEQMA
+330 SEDISGVVDQMA
-342 DCSVS
+342 NCSVS

-391 ESVDST
+391 ENVDST

-419 TKAHDITSIVSIVSQ
+419 TKAHDITNIVSIVSQ

-473 SKGAVEEIN
+473 SKSAVEEIN
-482 SNLIEFV
+482 TNLIEFV
-489 KDINTLV
+489 KDINSLV
-496 DKIGD
+496 VKIGD
-501 QYNILQ
+501 QYDILQ
-507 NETKGLED
+507 NETKGLEE

-562 EENSASSEE
+562 EESSASSEE

-591 EFKKITSSFKNELKK
+591 EFKKITSSFKNELRK

>member
-1 MVQTRGINTMKG
+1 MKG

-20 KTCRKLYG
+20 KTCRKIYG
-28 DSVVD
+28 DSIVN
-33 NAMESVGWNARKI
+33 NAMESVGWNSNKI

-56 QVKNVIGSIS
+56 QVKNVIGDIS
-66 KDQSIPIEKLWRNI
+66 KTQKIPIDKLWRSI
-80 GKDNLIAFHRD
+80 GKDNLLTFHKD

-139 TYKSERAMFDYFLGL
+139 TYNSKRAMFDYFLGL

-166 EIEQVEKTPNSLSL
+166 EIHQLEKTSDSLSL
-180 KLTFEKDIYYK
+180 RLVFEKDIYYK
-191 KTYRINKMLSLG
+191 KTYKINKVLSLG
-203 FIKKVPFKVG
+203 FINSIHAKVG
-213 MVTFVISVLY
+213 LITFIISFFGAITIIGTDKIVSVLGV
-223 AMAVMAGGSIVKATG
+223 AV
-238 FALISGVAASLA
+238 FSGVSSILA
-250 SFIMGRPMALISQT
+250 SFIMGRPIKLISQT
-264 MDQINSNNYV
+264 LDQINSNNYV

-283 EYEELYIKLKQY
+283 GYEELYKKLKKY
-295 KKLFRADFVEF
+295 KKGLRADFVEF

-313 DTFAE
+313 DTFAQ
-318 NISKISHIMNNT
+318 NINIISHSMNDT
-330 SEDISGVVEQMA
+330 SEDISGVVGEMA
-342 DCSVS
+342 DTSCS

-367 DIVKNENNNK
+367 DIVKNENDNK
-377 DELEKAIVKINNSY
+377 DELEKAIGKINNSY
-391 ESVDST
+391 ESVDRT

-406 KFQEVKDNGISLE
+406 KFQEVKENGTRLE
-419 TKAHDITSIVSIVSQ
+419 TKAQDITSIVSIVSQ

-473 SKGAVEEIN
+473 SKSAVEEIN

-496 DKIGD
+496 NKIGD
-501 QYNILQ
+501 QYNTLQ

-528 IVSTSMINTIND
+528 TVSTAMINTIND
-540 LDREAESI
+540 LDRESKSI
-548 SNIYETIESLAAIA
+548 ANIYETIESLAAIA
-562 EENSASSEE
+562 QENSAASQE

-577 SYTSEIKKLIDSIY
+577 IYTNEIKKLIDSIY
-591 EFKKITSSFKNELKK
+591 EFKKITSSFKDDLKK

>member
-1 MVQTRGINTMKG
+1 MKG

-28 DSVVD
+28 DEVV
-33 NAMESVGWNARKI
+33 NSAMKSVGWSHRKI
-46 FSPVENVDDG
+46 FSPIETVDDA
-56 QVKNVIGSIS
+56 QVKNVIGDIS
-66 KDQSIPIEKLWRNI
+66 RAQNIPIEELWRTI
-80 GKDNLIAFHRD
+80 GKDNLTAFHRD
-91 FPAFFQTENVYSF
+91 FPAFFETENVYSF

-139 TYKSERAMFDYFLGL
+139 TYNSKRAMFDYFLGL

-166 EIEQVEKTPNSLSL
+166 EIEQLEKTSDSLSL
-180 KLTFEKDIYYK
+180 KLTFKKDIYYK
-191 KTYRINKMLSLG
+191 RTYKINKMLSLG
-203 FIKKVPFKVG
+203 FIKNTNVKVG
-213 MVTFVISVLY
+213 LFTFVIALL
-223 AMAVMAGGSIVKATG
+223 GSIGIIGTDSIARVLG
-238 FALISGVAASLA
+238 FALVSGAASMLA
-250 SFIMGRPMALISQT
+250 SFIMGRPKNQISKT
-264 MDQINSNNYV
+264 VDQIINNNYV

-283 EYEELYIKLKQY
+283 EYEELYKKIKQY
-295 KKLFRADFVEF
+295 KKGFRTDFVDF

-318 NISKISHIMNNT
+318 NINKISHSMNST

-342 DCSVS
+342 STSVS

-361 NIRSLK
+361 NIRSLN
-367 DIVKNENNNK
+367 DIVKNENGNK
-377 DELEKAIVKINNSY
+377 DELEKAIVKINKSY

-489 KDINTLV
+489 KDINMLV
-496 DKIGD
+496 NKIGA
-501 QYNILQ
+501 QYDILQ
-507 NETKGLED
+507 NETKGLEE

-528 IVSTSMINTIND
+528 TVSTSMINTIND
-540 LDREAESI
+540 LDREAKSI
-548 SNIYETIESLAAIA
+548 ANIYDTIESLAAIA
-562 EENSASSEE
+562 EENSAASEE

-577 SYTSEIKKLIDSIY
+577 SYTNEIKKLIDSIY
-591 EFKKITSSFKNELKK
+591 EFKKITSSFKDDLKK